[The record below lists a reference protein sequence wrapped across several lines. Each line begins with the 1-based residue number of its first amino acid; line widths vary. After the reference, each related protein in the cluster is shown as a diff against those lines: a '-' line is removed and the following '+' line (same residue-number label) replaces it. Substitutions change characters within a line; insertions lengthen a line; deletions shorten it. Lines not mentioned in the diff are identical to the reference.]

1 VIRVVHEEAPDQA
14 AAVAAALRERGASVA
29 VATAAEPAGEADRYV
44 ALGERALATLAF
56 ADVTAPVVPVGPVPA
71 GASPEDPAAAAAVA
85 LAPEPDV
92 VSHPVLAVRDGH
104 GERARAVFDVTL
116 VTSEP
121 ARISEYAVFAGDRP
135 VDGFRA
141 DGVVVATA
149 LGSAG
154 YASAVGGPVVD
165 VPGALSVVPVS
176 PFETQRDRWV
186 LEPPVRLSVERD
198 DSTVSLVADDRVVG
212 EVGAG
217 APVTVSVAGTF
228 PVVRSTPP

>member
-1 VIRVVHEEAPDQA
+1 VIRVVHEETPERA

-29 VATAAEPAGEADRYV
+29 VATVAEPTGEAERYV

-56 ADVTAPVVPVGPVPA
+56 ADVAAPVVPVGLVPA
-71 GASPEDPAAAAAVA
+71 GVPLEDPAAAAAVA
-85 LAPEPDV
+85 LAPDPDV
-92 VSHPVLAVRDGH
+92 VSQPILGVHDEQ

-121 ARISEYAVFAGDRP
+121 ARISEYAVVAGDRP

-141 DGVVVATA
+141 DGVVVATS

-154 YASAVGGPVVD
+154 YASAVGGPVVE